1 MDNPVP
7 HKILPELQSL
17 EISSAEFD
25 SIRDTLRQLR
35 QFNLDAYKDKCV
47 KRRIAIR
54 VRATN
59 CTTVKDYCELLRSC
73 DCEVD
78 KLLKV
83 LTIHVS
89 QFFRNRSAFEKL
101 QQEIIPYL
109 FSIARQ
115 DGRTEL
121 NCWSV
126 GCATGEEPY
135 SLAMIFADHFAEET
149 KQLPV
154 RIYGTD
160 VDEATLHAAREARY
174 VEERLAELPEKYKNR
189 YFRDAEGK
197 YVLSDAIKQ
206 MVEFNRGDI
215 SHDNI
220 FQESELILCR
230 NMLIYF
236 EREQQETVIRNFARV
251 LRPGGILVL
260 GKSES
265 LFGECR
271 KYFQTVCPVERIYRV
286 AAA

>member
-1 MDNPVP
+1 MENSVP
-7 HKILPELQSL
+7 HKLIPDMQSL
-17 EISSAEFD
+17 DISAEEFD
-25 SIRDTLRQLR
+25 CIRDILKQLR

-54 VRATN
+54 VRATY
-59 CTTVKDYCELLRSC
+59 CTTVQEYCDLLHNRDS
-73 DCEVD
+73 EVD

-89 QFFRNRSAFEKL
+89 QFFRNHSAFEKL

-115 DGRTEL
+115 DGRKEL
-121 NCWSV
+121 DCWSV

-135 SLAMIFADHFAEET
+135 SLAMLFADHFSEET
-149 KQLPV
+149 RQIPA
-154 RIYGTD
+154 RIFGTD

-174 VEERLAELPEKYKNR
+174 VEERLVELPEKYKSR
-189 YFRDAEGK
+189 FFRELQGK
-197 YVLSDAIKQ
+197 YLLADEIKG
-206 MVEFNRGDI
+206 MVAFNQGDI
-215 SHDNI
+215 SHDDI
-220 FQESELILCR
+220 FQESDLILCR

-236 EREQQETVIRNFARV
+236 EREQQVNVIRNFARV

-286 AAA
+286 VST